1 MTAIVHKHYQPRS
14 VADEFFAQP
23 IPATVLLLTKPIALQ
38 NVFLSNLSL
47 SITQFV
53 QNAVNSAQKFMLRF
67 IEKFDVLL
75 STGLLRW
82 FLSCL
87 CDVSVAI
94 SAVLEL
100 WRTLH
105 GYARNLV

>member
-14 VADEFFAQP
+14 VADEFFAQAYP
-23 IPATVLLLTKPIALQ
+23 GYRLVAYQANST
-38 NVFLSNLSL
+38 SERLSL
-47 SITQFV
+47 KLEPINYPICPKCGQQCPKIHATLHREVRCAPQHGFTEV
-53 QNAVNSAQKFMLRF
+53 
-67 IEKFDVLL
+67 
-75 STGLLRW
+75 